1 MDWRRLEL
9 WVTISFGLAA
19 GTGVFLLLFKI
30 FAPQDGP
37 LQQWAQG
44 TITFLSELGDISGGL
59 IVIIFIAILGGNIF
73 MTVLLRGIEK
83 LHEMREER
91 KRIREESR
99 AAGLAEGRIERD
111 KEWEAWAERLI
122 EQGLLP
128 PDVSLPSVDNTP
140 DKHQG

>member
-1 MDWRRLEL
+1 
-9 WVTISFGLAA
+9 
-19 GTGVFLLLFKI
+19 
-30 FAPQDGP
+30 
-37 LQQWAQG
+37 
-44 TITFLSELGDISGGL
+44 
-59 IVIIFIAILGGNIF
+59 

-99 AAGLAEGRIERD
+99 AAGLAEGLAEGLAAGLAEGRIERD